1 MSITI
6 QFTPWKPFRAVKDT
20 ATIRSWLGKVGQEA
34 ENSFK
39 RGASRQWGGGAG
51 SSPGEWPMRRSGNL
65 IDTIGHEVS
74 GDSVTVGSGA
84 IRTVRAG
91 APFDYSN
98 WLRSTGRKMS
108 KEALQEG
115 VGKAGP
121 IGRWVQW
128 QRM

>member
-1 MSITI
+1 VSITI
-6 QFTPWKPFRAVKDT
+6 KFTPWHPFRADKDESV
-20 ATIRSWLGKVGQEA
+20 IRRWLKKVGEESEA
-34 ENSFK
+34 AFK
-39 RGASRQWGGGAG
+39 KGAGRQWGGGAG

-74 GDSVTVGSGA
+74 GYSVTVGSGA

-115 VGKAGP
+115 MNNAGE
-121 IGRWVQW
+121 IGHWVRWI
-128 QRM
+128 RL